1 MKDIL
6 FSGCSYSSHTGNTPF
21 PEILNR
27 LDGINIIQTSWP
39 GQSNDSII
47 RNIKNSIKI
56 DKRTDTT
63 FVCQLTHLHR
73 LSMFCTLNQKWVD
86 FQPEFINV
94 MPEVKDNTII
104 FDVDFENVGVNSH
117 SLLDYVTTDLIK
129 FYKTYLKYLYDETH
143 SFYKL
148 MNDIDDLTDLVN
160 STNNK
165 IVYMFWPHTIPD
177 VSELE
182 NRNFLNIDGEY
193 SLLTWSTKNNLLDG
207 RNSHLGVDGHIE
219 LSNILK
225 NYLNLNSLSK
235 KLI

>member
-63 FVCQLTHLHR
+63 FVCQLTHLHM

-94 MPEVKDNTII
+94 IPEVKDNTII
-104 FDVDFENVGVNSH
+104 FDVDF
-117 SLLDYVTTDLIK
+117 
-129 FYKTYLKYLYDETH
+129 
-143 SFYKL
+143 
-148 MNDIDDLTDLVN
+148 
-160 STNNK
+160 
-165 IVYMFWPHTIPD
+165 
-177 VSELE
+177 
-182 NRNFLNIDGEY
+182 
-193 SLLTWSTKNNLLDG
+193 
-207 RNSHLGVDGHIE
+207 
-219 LSNILK
+219 
-225 NYLNLNSLSK
+225 
-235 KLI
+235 